1 MITIWKVKIKEWE
14 RGTFMEKYNLFSWA
28 EGFIECQFYKTGN
41 TELIAVESWAS
52 QEAHKS
58 FAKSLPEWAMWE
70 LFWLLEG
77 QPEMY
82 ECELGKLIK

>member
-14 RGTFMEKYNLFSWA
+14 RDNFMTKYNLFSWA
-28 EGFIECQFYKTGN
+28 EWFLGCQFYKTGN
-41 TELIAVESWAS
+41 NDLIAVESWIS

-58 FAKSLPEWAMWE
+58 FAQSLAEWVMWE
-70 LFWLLEG
+70 LFSLLEG